1 MTVASLEQERR
12 PGGPTSAASPGAT
25 DGAGQRGTPSQ
36 VEMLLQAFRSFSEVS
51 DALQTA
57 YGELQSRVDRL
68 SRELEQ
74 SNYYLEST
82 LQSLP
87 CGVLVVNPLRE
98 VTLLNSAARVL
109 FAVQDLEPPFPLARI
124 LRHAAFSDRA
134 EWMARDGCRETE
146 IVVGGPPPRTLHCL
160 WSEMRDGERVLVV
173 QDVTRLRELE
183 RRMVQT
189 ERVAAMGEMAMEV
202 AHEIRNPL
210 GALELFATLL
220 AEDDLSSEDRR
231 RYLGHMQLGIRSLNT
246 VLTNM
251 LCFRRSPVPQIQ
263 PVRLGQI
270 LSQVGALMGPLLE
283 QRNSRLQE
291 EYSPGDVVPADPEMV
306 RQICTNLITNAM
318 QALPEGGVI
327 TLRTVNRGSQVELEV
342 EDNGPGIPEEYR
354 EAIFEAGFSRSH
366 GGTGLGLSIVSR
378 FMEALGG
385 TIRVES
391 KSGQG
396 TKFILA
402 FPRAVGG
409 GLPESTGEAQV
420 AASPAHQME
429 LA

>member
-1 MTVASLEQERR
+1 MSAVSLEQDLTPRTT
-12 PGGPTSAASPGAT
+12 PPADLPATPAACSEA
-25 DGAGQRGTPSQ
+25 GTPRQ
-36 VEMLLQAFRSFSEVS
+36 VELLLQAFRSFAEVS

-57 YGELQSRVDRL
+57 YGELQSRVERL

-87 CGVLVVNPLRE
+87 CGVLVVNPQRE
-98 VTLLNSAARVL
+98 VTLLNPAARSL
-109 FAVQDLEPPFPLARI
+109 FSAEQWEPPFPLARL
-124 LRHAAFSDRA
+124 LRQAAFSDRA
-134 EWMARDGCRETE
+134 EWMARDGSRETE
-146 IVVGGPPPRTLHCL
+146 ILVGGPPPRTLHCS

-183 RRMVQT
+183 KRMVQA
-189 ERVAAMGEMAMEV
+189 ERIAAMGEMALEV

-220 AEDDLSSEDRR
+220 AEDGLSAEERG

-251 LCFRRSPVPQIQ
+251 LCFRRSPVPQFQ
-263 PVRLGQI
+263 PVSLGRI
-270 LSQVGALMGPLLE
+270 LAEVGALMGPLLE
-283 QRNSRLQE
+283 QRAIRLE
-291 EYSPGDVVPADPEMV
+291 EQYAPADVVPADPEMV
-306 RQICTNLITNAM
+306 RQICTNLMTNAM
-318 QALPEGGVI
+318 QALPEGGVVS
-327 TLRTVNRGSQVELEV
+327 LRSVDRGPHVELEV
-342 EDNGPGIPEEYR
+342 RDNGPGIPEEYR

-366 GGTGLGLSIVSR
+366 GGTGLGLSIVNR

-391 KSGQG
+391 EPGQG
-396 TKFILA
+396 TSFILS
-402 FPRAVGG
+402 FPRGSGDALQEGVPAPAPAV
-409 GLPESTGEAQV
+409 ETETA
-420 AASPAHQME
+420 
-429 LA
+429 

>member
-1 MTVASLEQERR
+1 MAVASLEHQLR
-12 PGGPTSAASPGAT
+12 PEETPSVAAPAPSDDT
-25 DGAGQRGTPSQ
+25 GQRGKPSQ

-109 FAVQDLEPPFPLARI
+109 FAVQDLEPPFPLAQI

-134 EWMARDGCRETE
+134 EWMARDGSRETE

-220 AEDDLSSEDRR
+220 AEDDLSPEDRR

-263 PVRLGQI
+263 PVSLGEI
-270 LSQVGALMGPLLE
+270 LNQVGALMGPLLD
-283 QRNSRLQE
+283 QRNIRLEE
-291 EYSPGDVVPADPEMV
+291 EYFPGDVVPADPEMV

-318 QALPEGGVI
+318 HALPEGGVI
-327 TLRTVNRGSQVELEV
+327 TLRTVDRGAQAELEV
-342 EDNGPGIPEEYR
+342 QDNGPGIPEEYR

-391 KSGQG
+391 EPGQG
-396 TKFILA
+396 TKFILS
-402 FPRAVGG
+402 FPRSLGG
-409 GLPESTGEAQV
+409 KWTQGAGDSQET
-420 AASPAHQME
+420 ASPAPQME
-429 LA
+429 TA

>member
-1 MTVASLEQERR
+1 MSAVSLEQDLTPR
-12 PGGPTSAASPGAT
+12 AT
-25 DGAGQRGTPSQ
+25 PPADLPVAPAPSSEAGTPRQ
-36 VEMLLQAFRSFSEVS
+36 VELLLQAFRSFAEVS

-57 YGELQSRVDRL
+57 YGELQSRVERL

-87 CGVLVVNPLRE
+87 CGVLVVNPQRE
-98 VTLLNSAARVL
+98 VTLLNPAARSL
-109 FAVQDLEPPFPLARI
+109 FSAEQWEPPFPLARI
-124 LRHAAFSDRA
+124 LQQAAFSDRA
-134 EWMARDGCRETE
+134 EWMARDGSRETE
-146 IVVGGPPPRTLHCL
+146 ILVGGPPPRTLHCS

-183 RRMVQT
+183 KRMVQA
-189 ERVAAMGEMAMEV
+189 ERIAAMGEMALEV

-220 AEDDLSSEDRR
+220 AEDGLSAEERA

-251 LCFRRSPVPQIQ
+251 LCFRRSPVPQFQ
-263 PVRLGQI
+263 PVSLGRI
-270 LSQVGALMGPLLE
+270 LAEVGALMGPLLE
-283 QRNSRLQE
+283 QRAIRLEQQ
-291 EYSPGDVVPADPEMV
+291 YAPADVVPADPEMV
-306 RQICTNLITNAM
+306 RQICTNLMTNAM
-318 QALPEGGVI
+318 QALPEGGVVS
-327 TLRTVNRGSQVELEV
+327 LRSVDRGPHVELEV
-342 EDNGPGIPEEYR
+342 RDNGPGIPEEYR

-366 GGTGLGLSIVSR
+366 GGTGLGLSIVNR

-391 KSGQG
+391 EPGQG
-396 TKFILA
+396 TSFILS
-402 FPRAVGG
+402 FPRGSGDVSQEGVPA
-409 GLPESTGEAQV
+409 PAPAAQTET
-420 AASPAHQME
+420 A
-429 LA
+429 